1 MNFLYYF
8 TIKQGEFLM
17 FNTKKFGGYLSCLR
31 KGADMTQ
38 SELGERLNLTRQAM
52 KMLQRTA

>member
-1 MNFLYYF
+1 
-8 TIKQGEFLM
+8 M